1 MCKPVSVFK
10 CLLLAIF
17 LLVVVNVNAQRNTV
31 KAITAVMAQQTTAW
45 NSGNLEAFM
54 QTYWNN
60 DSLMFIGKN
69 GVTYGWQ
76 NTLNNYIKS
85 YPDKAAMGFLT
96 FNLLKIQKLAKTK
109 YNVVGNWRL
118 KRNAGD
124 VGGHFT
130 LIFHKI
136 KGKWLI
142 VQDHSS

>member
-1 MCKPVSVFK
+1 M
-10 CLLLAIF
+10 AIF